1 MLWGCLVFLL
11 SVSFVVSI
19 SSMSSLN
26 FIWYVWVLKGYFL
39 SCGLHGAW
47 NVWNK
52 FVGFGF
58 WIWSILLKR
67 CDLNSRVSIL
77 DGVLFMQFDVLGRQ
91 VKDLVLVWFCGFGM
105 WLTTE
110 QNVLVAWTRG
120 LWLVSINQSQTGY
133 LEKLRVFFLEIKEKI
148 FGTDI
153 VFRSLHRLYIYI
165 YISV

>member
-1 MLWGCLVFLL
+1 MKIVAGGNCGGEETGLFKPLFSVAGGNNSKFVQFL
-11 SVSFVVSI
+11 
-19 SSMSSLN
+19 MSPRKRAPAKQNLRRGGGAKQ
-26 FIWYVWVLKGYFL
+26 VKEKGYFL

-77 DGVLFMQFDVLGRQ
+77 DAVLFMQFDVLGRQ

-120 LWLVSINQSQTGY
+120 LSPVAGLYKPVADR
-133 LEKLRVFFLEIKEKI
+133 L
-148 FGTDI
+148 FGEA
-153 VFRSLHRLYIYI
+153 
-165 YISV
+165 